1 MITITK
7 DMIDLDSFDG
17 CEYGG
22 DYFDV
27 AAGCMH
33 TEITVEDDEQTHAV
47 EIYLVGDYVC
57 MDEVQDLLKKEIF
70 DKEEIYNE
78 IAHQREDIEMCV
90 VDGLHLNTN
99 VEVVLTDDAR
109 ELLMKYREQCID
121 SCKDN
126 HLERIQDMIEE
137 YAEDNIGPEDLD
149 VMNEL
154 CEKYG
159 AERNAEKR
167 HVLELN
173 VDIGGNERYVRF
185 VVRRSTGVKRKN
197 YVVVSCL
204 TDKHDLTE
212 YFDKLEE
219 AKDAF
224 ERRADKLLLPSK
236 LEHEVP
242 MPATTQTGKFKL

>member
-27 AAGCMH
+27 AASCMH
-33 TEITVEDDEQTHAV
+33 TEITVEDDEQTHTV
-47 EIYLVGDYVC
+47 EIYLVGYYVC

-70 DKEEIYNE
+70 DKEEIYNN
-78 IAHQREDIEMCV
+78 IAYERENIEVGV
-90 VDGLHLNTN
+90 VDGFSLNTDA
-99 VEVVLTDDAR
+99 EVVLADDAR
-109 ELLMKYREQCID
+109 ELLMKYREQCND

-126 HLERIQDMIEE
+126 HLEQIQEMIDE
-137 YAEDNIGPEDLD
+137 YAEDNLGPDELD
-149 VMNEL
+149 VMNDF

-159 AERNAEKR
+159 AERDAEKR
-167 HVLELN
+167 HIVELN
-173 VDIGGNERYVRF
+173 VDIGGSERYVRF
-185 VVRRSTGVKRKN
+185 VVRRSTGARRKN

-212 YFDKLEE
+212 YFDELEE

-236 LEHEVP
+236 LEGDVP
-242 MPATTQTGKFKL
+242 MPAKTQTGKFKL